1 MKKLVYIAL
10 SFCLIFATSTT
21 QAADGKPAKELTEQ
35 QKIRIEQFT
44 KRVEEIKQI
53 DRSNL
58 SEIEKQ
64 DLNTELKEMR
74 KEAKAISNG
83 GIYLSVTVL
92 LVIIIVLLIL

>member
-1 MKKLVYIAL
+1 MKKFIYIAL
-10 SFCLIFATSTT
+10 SFCLIFATSTS
-21 QAADGKPAKELTEQ
+21 QAADGKPSKELTEQ
-35 QKIRIEQFT
+35 QNLRIEQFT

-53 DRSNL
+53 DRSKL
-58 SEIEKQ
+58 SDTEKQ
-64 DLNTELKEMR
+64 DLNTELKDMK